1 MAFTDWTFLS
11 NLSENVAEPYAFGL
25 SSPEPTAG
33 SFARAIRSNTAGS
46 LTGVYGGFRPSDP
59 AFTGVSSANAI
70 RVQSFIYNAAVTGD
84 PRRQLIVKQNPASTF
99 ATDAANGYVFGIEGN
114 ASIRFRAP
122 GSLNILLA
130 TGVVGWYSLR
140 MTVYPITPSVD
151 QIVCEQESSPGSGV
165 WSSTFPGGSGIIN
178 IDNNLTPDRYIA
190 WGGNRINGVFAATST
205 SFGISWVAF
214 FDKTRVSLSS
224 PVPAPVP

>member
-11 NLSENVAEPYAFGL
+11 NLSENVAEPYGLGL

-33 SFARAIRSNTAGS
+33 SFARAIRNTGPASG
-46 LTGVYGGFRPSDP
+46 LAYGGFRPSDP

-70 RVQSFIYNAAVTGD
+70 RVQSFIYNAEATGA
-84 PRRQLIVKQNPASTF
+84 PRKQLIVKQNPASTF
-99 ATDAANGYVFGIEGN
+99 VTAAANGYVLSIEG
-114 ASIRFRAP
+114 SQLFFRAP
-122 GSLNILLA
+122 GDLQIILA
-130 TGVVGWYSLR
+130 STVTAWYSLR
-140 MTVYPITPSVD
+140 MTVYPITAAVD

-165 WSSTFPGGSGIIN
+165 WSSTFPNGSGIIN
-178 IDNNLTPDRYIA
+178 IDNNLTPTRYIA

-205 SFGISWVAF
+205 TFGISWVAF

>member
-11 NLSENVAEPYAFGL
+11 NLSENVAEPYGFGL

-33 SFARAIRSNTAGS
+33 SFARAIRSNTTGS

-70 RVQSFIYNAAVTGD
+70 RVQSFIYLGNTGGE
-84 PRRQLIVKQNPASTF
+84 PRKQLIVKQNPASTF
-99 ATDAANGYVFGIEGN
+99 ATDAANGYVLSLAG
-114 ASIRFRAP
+114 SQLSFRAP
-122 GSLNILLA
+122 GQLITLA
-130 TGVVGWYSLR
+130 SFATSSWYSLR

-151 QIVCEQESSPGSGV
+151 QIVCERESSPGSGV
-165 WSSTFPGGSGIIN
+165 WSSTFTNGSGIIN
-178 IDNNLTPDRYIA
+178 IDNNLTPTRYIA
-190 WGGNRINGVFAATST
+190 WGGDRINGVFAATST
-205 SFGISWVAF
+205 SFGTSWVAF